1 MGEIGER
8 NPELCLASGQYPS
21 VTRVLDMVPKPFL
34 IPWAAKVQREGAVLQ
49 DGTTTHNYQDV
60 TNQSRT
66 LGTMIHK
73 LVASRLA
80 KTMPPALPD
89 GPLSEAAYRSLAI
102 FDEQFVL
109 SGEVLAVETMIS
121 SDTLGLIG
129 IPDLIV
135 KTTDGLM
142 IVDWKSSPN
151 LYPETRLELAGY
163 ALLASEYYNL
173 PVIYMQAFRLDYNE
187 GATFNEAKDLLTI
200 DDYGPDAVIFQHLL
214 KAFLPL
220 QTWLA
225 KHHT

>member
-1 MGEIGER
+1 MGEIGGR
-8 NPELCLASGQYPS
+8 NPNLVLASGLYPS

-34 IPWAAKVQREGAVLQ
+34 IPWAAKVQREGVVLQ
-49 DGTTTHNYQDV
+49 DGTTTHNYTDV

-73 LVASRLA
+73 LVASRLM

-89 GPLSEAAYRSLAI
+89 GPLLEAAYRSLAI
-102 FDEQFVL
+102 FDEQFLL
-109 SGEVLAVETMIS
+109 SGKVLAIEQPIE
-121 SDTLGLIG
+121 SDVLGLNG
-129 IPDLIV
+129 TPDLIEQMPN
-135 KTTDGLM
+135 GLK
-142 IVDWKSSPN
+142 ITDWKSSPN

-163 ALLASEYYNL
+163 ALLASEKYQL
-173 PVIYMQAFRLDYNE
+173 PVICMQAFRLDYNP
-187 GATFNEAKDLLTI
+187 GATFNESKDLLDI
-200 DDYGPDAVIFQHLL
+200 PDYGPDAVIFQHLL